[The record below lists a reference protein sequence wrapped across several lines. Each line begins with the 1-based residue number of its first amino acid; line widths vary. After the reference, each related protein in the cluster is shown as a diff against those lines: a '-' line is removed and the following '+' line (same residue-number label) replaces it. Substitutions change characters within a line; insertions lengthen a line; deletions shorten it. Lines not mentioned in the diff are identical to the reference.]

1 MVQLLLILNL
11 IIVTL
16 LLLVVGAFFHSLKR
30 VSEKVEEIE
39 AEELRNA
46 SRISELKNTT
56 ERLNDRLEFL
66 QNQVKILITGF
77 RRKGQ

>member
-16 LLLVVGAFFHSLKR
+16 LLLVVGALFHSLKR
-30 VSEKVEEIE
+30 ISDKVEEIE
-39 AEELRNA
+39 AEGLKNA
-46 SRISELKNTT
+46 SKISELRNTT
-56 ERLNDRLEFL
+56 ERLGDRLEFL

-77 RRKGQ
+77 RRNGQ